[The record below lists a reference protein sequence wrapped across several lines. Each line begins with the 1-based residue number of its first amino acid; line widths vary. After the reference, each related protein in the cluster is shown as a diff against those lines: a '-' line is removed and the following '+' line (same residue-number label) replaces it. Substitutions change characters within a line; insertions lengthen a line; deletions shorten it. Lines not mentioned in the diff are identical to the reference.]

1 MFEEMTISLH
11 YSRGGQ
17 RVSPHAKRA
26 CCARPLLLA
35 AVGGLTALSAFAQ
48 YPGQITKKDDK
59 GAPALRAVGVLE
71 WTGPA
76 GKPKTSRLVPVS
88 VFDGEQLQDGG
99 IYLARPEPLAVQGG
113 VEYILQKDG
122 SRIGLFDIE
131 SAGQEQGSW
140 IGFGRWKAMPSPKP
154 AAPLAT
160 AKVDEE
166 ESDKPTLHRKRGSS
180 TSDSSDSG
188 APAAPPDPDRPTLH
202 KKTDDSSSDGANG
215 SSGASQ
221 SSSQGSGTSTGSS
234 TVSAADPDRPTLKKG
249 KPQAQEGYVESL
261 PTATDPNRP
270 KLERG
275 KSDGNV
281 GPEVTPTLVGLPE
294 DMKQTVAVSDPRNKP
309 EHPWGY
315 SWADPADELKMK
327 AAMEDLARTALGLNA
342 PASSAPKAK
351 AGTAST
357 RAKRAPAPVEPA
369 PLAGE
374 VFRVFELAYGSGA
387 TLVLTA
393 HTDAPPEKQKFVT
406 LIGQPDL
413 YGNALVLFKSVT
425 DAAHLDDTPKMRLI
439 DAVDAMADNRG
450 ELLFE
455 LRGTTQRQFALY
467 RVMRGTAEKLFVSG
481 GNTID
486 SEAKN

>member
-1 MFEEMTISLH
+1 MFEQMTITLH

-17 RVSPHAKRA
+17 RDGRHR
-26 CCARPLLLA
+26 CALSFMLA
-35 AVGGLTALSAFAQ
+35 AVGLLAVLPTFAQ
-48 YPGQITKKDDK
+48 YPGQVSKKDDK
-59 GAPALRAVGVLE
+59 DTPALRAVAVLE
-71 WTGPA
+71 WTGEP
-76 GKPKTSRLVPVS
+76 GKPKTSRLVPVT

-99 IYLARPEPLAVQGG
+99 LYLARPQPVAVQGG

-122 SRIGLFDIE
+122 SRIGLFDIQ

-140 IGFGRWKAMPSPKP
+140 VGFGKWKAMPAPKP
-154 AAPLAT
+154 AAPLTA

-166 ESDKPTLHRKRGSS
+166 ESDKPTLHRKHSSS
-180 TSDSSDSG
+180 TSDGSDSG
-188 APAAPPDPDRPTLH
+188 APAPPADPDRPTLH
-202 KKTDDSSSDGANG
+202 KKSSDDSSDAGTNG
-215 SSGASQ
+215 TSAGSPSSSQ
-221 SSSQGSGTSTGSS
+221 SSGSSAGSGTA
-234 TVSAADPDRPTLKKG
+234 SAADPDRPTLKKG
-249 KPQAQEGYVESL
+249 KPQAQQPEEGYVESL

-270 KLERG
+270 KLARG
-275 KSDGNV
+275 KSNGNI

-294 DMKQTVAVSDPRNKP
+294 GMKQTVAVSDPRNKP

-327 AAMEDLARTALGLNA
+327 AALEDIARAALGLNA
-342 PASSAPKAK
+342 LATPAPKTK
-351 AGTAST
+351 AATAST
-357 RAKRAPAPVEPA
+357 KAKRAPAPAEPA

-374 VFRVFELAYGSGA
+374 EFRVFELAYGSGA

-393 HTDAPPEKQKFVT
+393 HTDAPLEKQKFVT
-406 LIGQPDL
+406 LIAQPDL
-413 YGNALVLFKSVT
+413 YGNVLVLFKSVT
-425 DAAHLDDTPKMRLI
+425 DGAHLDDTPKMRLI

-481 GNTID
+481 GNNID